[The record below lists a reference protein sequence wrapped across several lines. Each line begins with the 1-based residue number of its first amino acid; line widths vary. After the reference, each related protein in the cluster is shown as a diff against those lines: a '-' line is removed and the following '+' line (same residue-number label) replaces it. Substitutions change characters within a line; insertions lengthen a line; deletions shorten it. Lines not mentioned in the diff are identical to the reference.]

1 MLQLKIAWSFYG
13 ATSRN
18 TTDSSRNWFLGLLL
32 GSLLQLV
39 FPFLTQAIVDTGV
52 GGKDIW
58 FCVAGAV
65 GRDDATFQPYHHRV
79 CPFQNTPAY
88 LYPNQHLA
96 YLGFLHQTNETAYE
110 VLRHKIDGR
119 PVATHWRSS
128 TCGAVPHIK
137 QSEPTLLVL
146 HIFGVRSRPCNL

>member
-1 MLQLKIAWSFYG
+1 MELPQEIPPILHATDFRTFARFALATCISFPYPSHRG
-13 ATSRN
+13 HRC
-18 TTDSSRNWFLGLLL
+18 RRERY
-32 GSLLQLV
+32 
-39 FPFLTQAIVDTGV
+39 
-52 GGKDIW
+52 W

-110 VLRHKIDGR
+110 VLRYQTDGR
-119 PVATHWRSS
+119 SAATHRRSS

-137 QSEPTLLVL
+137 QSEPALLVL
-146 HIFGVRSRPCNL
+146 HIFSIRRRPCSL